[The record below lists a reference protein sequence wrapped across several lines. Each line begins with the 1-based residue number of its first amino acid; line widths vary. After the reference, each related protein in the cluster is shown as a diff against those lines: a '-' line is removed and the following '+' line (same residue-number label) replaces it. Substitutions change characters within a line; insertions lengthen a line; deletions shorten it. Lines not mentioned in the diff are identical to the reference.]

1 MCLCTQSSNDE
12 IRDFTNEKYLFSH
25 DPILI
30 LKSLCFEIYRK
41 KNISTVF
48 QPSKN
53 KILKTL

>member
-48 QPSKN
+48 N
-53 KILKTL
+53 HLKIKF